1 MQPHRHHVNPFTL
14 LKRHFRPRDTMVLK
28 ILSAI
33 LLSDH
38 FETAMGMRTQAG
50 DITRLLAGWREG
62 DRSALDRLLP
72 LVRTELDRV
81 ARRHIGREGHHS
93 MQPSSLVQEAF
104 VRLLPSR
111 DVSWQN
117 RAHFFAVA
125 SQVMRHVLVDHAR
138 ERLRQKRGGGAV
150 HIPIDA
156 AVVLSSQQVEEIV
169 AVDLA
174 LQRLAATDERKSRV
188 FEMRFFGGLTVEEVA
203 EVLRVAP
210 NTVIRD
216 WNFAR
221 AWLRRE
227 LGAER
232 ADSGPVAPD

>member
-1 MQPHRHHVNPFTL
+1 MQ
-14 LKRHFRPRDTMVLK
+14 
-28 ILSAI
+28 
-33 LLSDH
+33 
-38 FETAMGMRTQAG
+38 TQAG
-50 DITRLLAGWREG
+50 EITRLLAGWREG

-72 LVRTELDRV
+72 FVHGELARL
-81 ARRHIGREGHHS
+81 ARRHLGKEGPHHP

-104 VRLLPSR
+104 VRLLPG
-111 DVSWQN
+111 DVPWQN
-117 RAHFFAVA
+117 RAHFFGVA

-156 AVVLSSQQVEEIV
+156 AVVLSSQQVEEVV

-174 LQRLAATDERKSRV
+174 LQRLATTDERKSRV

-227 LGAER
+227 LAGAGR
-232 ADSGPVAPD
+232 ADSESVAPD

>member
-1 MQPHRHHVNPFTL
+1 
-14 LKRHFRPRDTMVLK
+14 
-28 ILSAI
+28 
-33 LLSDH
+33 
-38 FETAMGMRTQAG
+38 MGMQTQAG
-50 DITRLLAGWREG
+50 NITRLLAGWRKG
-62 DRSALDRLLP
+62 DRSALDRLVP
-72 LVRTELDRV
+72 LVRAELDRL
-81 ARRHIGREGHHS
+81 ARRHIGREGPRHA

-104 VRLLPSR
+104 VRLLPGGN
-111 DVSWQN
+111 VPWQN

-138 ERLRQKRGGGAV
+138 GRLRQKRGGGAV

-156 AVVLSSQQVEEIV
+156 AVVLSAQQVEQIV

-174 LQRLAATDERKSRV
+174 LQRLAAIDERKSQV

-203 EVLRVAP
+203 EVLLVAP

-216 WNFAR
+216 WRFAA

-227 LGAER
+227 LGGER
-232 ADSGPVAPD
+232 ADSGPLAPA

>member
-1 MQPHRHHVNPFTL
+1 VDDMQAH
-14 LKRHFRPRDTMVLK
+14 
-28 ILSAI
+28 
-33 LLSDH
+33 
-38 FETAMGMRTQAG
+38 AG
-50 DITRLLAGWREG
+50 DITRLLAGWRAG

-72 LVRTELDRV
+72 LVRAELNRL
-81 ARRHIGREGHHS
+81 ARHHLGRERQHQQ

-104 VRLLPSR
+104 LRLLPGA
-111 DVSWQN
+111 DVEWQN

-125 SQVMRHVLVDHAR
+125 SKVMRHVLVDYAR

-150 HIPIDA
+150 HVPIDA
-156 AVVLSSQQVEEIV
+156 DAVLSSQQVEHIV

-174 LQRLAATDERKSRV
+174 LQRLADIDERKSRV
-188 FEMRFFGGLTVEEVA
+188 FEMRFFGGLTVKEA
-203 EVLRVAP
+203 GEVLGVAP

-227 LGAER
+227 LGGGKR
-232 ADSGPVAPD
+232 ADRGPLAPR

>member
-1 MQPHRHHVNPFTL
+1 MQAR
-14 LKRHFRPRDTMVLK
+14 
-28 ILSAI
+28 
-33 LLSDH
+33 
-38 FETAMGMRTQAG
+38 AG
-50 DITRLLAGWREG
+50 DITRLLASWRGG

-72 LVRTELDRV
+72 LVRAELERL
-81 ARRHIGREGHHS
+81 ARRHLGRERPHHQ

-104 VRLLPSR
+104 LRLLPGAG
-111 DVSWQN
+111 VAWQD

-125 SQVMRHVLVDHAR
+125 SQVMRHVLVDYAR
-138 ERLRQKRGGGAV
+138 DRLRQKRGGGAV

-156 AVVLSSQQVEEIV
+156 AVVLSSQQVEQIV
-169 AVDLA
+169 AVDVA
-174 LQRLAATDERKSRV
+174 LQRLAKVDERKSRV

-203 EVLRVAP
+203 ETLGVAP

-227 LGAER
+227 LGGGKR
-232 ADSGPVAPD
+232 ADSGPPAPH

>member
-1 MQPHRHHVNPFTL
+1 
-14 LKRHFRPRDTMVLK
+14 MV
-28 ILSAI
+28 IRA
-33 LLSDH
+33 
-38 FETAMGMRTQAG
+38 QAG
-50 DITRLLAGWREG
+50 GITRLLAGWREG

-81 ARRHIGREGHHS
+81 ARRHIGREGPHHP

-104 VRLLPSR
+104 LRLLPGSPGSN
-111 DVSWQN
+111 VPWQN

-138 ERLRQKRGGGAV
+138 ERRRQKRGGGAV

-156 AVVLSSQQVEEIV
+156 AVVLSSQQVEQIV

-174 LQRLAATDERKSRV
+174 LQRLAAADERKSLV
-188 FEMRFFGGLTVEEVA
+188 FEMRFFGGLTVKEVA

-227 LGAER
+227 LGGAGR
-232 ADSGPVAPD
+232 ADSGPLAPD

>member
-1 MQPHRHHVNPFTL
+1 MQAR
-14 LKRHFRPRDTMVLK
+14 
-28 ILSAI
+28 
-33 LLSDH
+33 
-38 FETAMGMRTQAG
+38 AG

-62 DRSALDRLLP
+62 DRSALNRLLP
-72 LVRTELDRV
+72 LVRAELDRL
-81 ARRHIGREGHHS
+81 ARRHLGRERPHLQ

-104 VRLLPSR
+104 LRLLPGAE
-111 DVSWQN
+111 VAWQD

-125 SQVMRHVLVDHAR
+125 SHVMRHVLVDHAR
-138 ERLRQKRGGGAV
+138 GRLRQKRGGGAAL
-150 HIPIDA
+150 IPIDA
-156 AVVLSSQQVEEIV
+156 AVVLSSQQVEQVV

-174 LQRLAATDERKSRV
+174 LQRLANSDERKSQV

-203 EVLRVAP
+203 EALGVSP

-227 LGAER
+227 LGGSKR
-232 ADSGPVAPD
+232 ADSGPPAPH